1 MAQAYLLIN
10 TAQFEPQ
17 LMETLRK
24 MKGVEEAYAVYG
36 VHDIILKTK
45 ADTMKQ
51 IKGVHDKIRK
61 QKNVRSTIT
70 MFTHEE

>member
-1 MAQAYLLIN
+1 
-10 TAQFEPQ
+10 
-17 LMETLRK
+17 
-24 MKGVEEAYAVYG
+24 
-36 VHDIILKTK
+36 LKTK